1 MASGLRRAVHYQAYR
16 KVGCLNRK
24 RLEIA
29 YTIIL
34 TRVISPHKW
43 WFAERKE
50 GDHTSQPPSQRE
62 CRSLAHAVAC
72 L

>member
-24 RLEIA
+24 CLEIA
-29 YTIIL
+29 YAITL

-43 WFAERKE
+43 RFAERKGE
-50 GDHTSQPPSQRE
+50 TIRLSH
-62 CRSLAHAVAC
+62 LANANVAV
-72 L
+72 